1 MTSRLQRCV
10 AAIALLVLLGPGLG
24 RHPPASMQTP
34 PAARAAAA
42 EVRAGTTRG
51 NPNETPEVQLIARV
65 RQTLEHERELLQEY
79 VYRERRR
86 PVKVSATG
94 KVSVGDEH
102 VYEVYPSADPDRPR
116 RVLLTVGGRPA
127 DGSADRAPDQRGPE
141 TERQRRDREREDAE
155 RRRRAAERLDDAFRV
170 FRFSLRETAVV
181 NGTRTL
187 VVDVIP
193 RPEVKTRSDVGK
205 WMKRFRGTAWI
216 DEQGAQ
222 LMRLE
227 MVATDAISIGWGV
240 IGRMAEGT
248 TVMYER
254 RPVGDGLWF
263 PAAARIT
270 ARGRTL
276 LFRTF
281 DIDSYTEWYDYR
293 PTPPAR
299 TIASSQAGSSRP
311 AARGLPTDALK
322 L

>member
-1 MTSRLQRCV
+1 
-10 AAIALLVLLGPGLG
+10 
-24 RHPPASMQTP
+24 
-34 PAARAAAA
+34 
-42 EVRAGTTRG
+42 
-51 NPNETPEVQLIARV
+51 VQLIARV
-65 RQTLEHERELLQEY
+65 RQTLERERQLLQEY

-127 DGSADRAPDQRGPE
+127 DGSRDPSREQRGPE

-155 RRRRAAERLDDAFRV
+155 RRRRAAERLDDAFGV
-170 FRFSLRETAVV
+170 FRFALRETTVV

-193 RPEVKTRSDVGK
+193 RPDVKTRSDVGK

-227 MVATDAISIGWGV
+227 MIATDAISIGWGV

-254 RPVGDGLWF
+254 RPFGDGLWF

-299 TIASSQAGSSRP
+299 TIASSPPGSLRP